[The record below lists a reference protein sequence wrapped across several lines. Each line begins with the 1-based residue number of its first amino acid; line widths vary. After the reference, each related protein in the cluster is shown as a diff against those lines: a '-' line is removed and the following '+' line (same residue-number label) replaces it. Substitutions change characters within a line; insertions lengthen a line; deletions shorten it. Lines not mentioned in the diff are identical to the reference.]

1 MSEGRRGRSL
11 TDEEDALWRGVA
23 RSVKPLRTRAR
34 KPHADPVPLSA
45 SVKSKPKIK
54 TAEKPAASAP
64 ARNLAK
70 PSLAAAPAPLQLD
83 RRTKK
88 KLARGHEEIDAR
100 LDLHGLTQAEAHAAL
115 SRFLHRVQA
124 NGARFV
130 IVVTGKGARG
140 TGEQGVLRRQ
150 VPLWLRLP
158 EFRSLVVGF
167 ETAHVG
173 HGGEGALYVRVKK
186 AR

>member
-11 TDEEDALWRGVA
+11 TDEEDELWRGVA
-23 RSVKPLRTRAR
+23 RSVKPLRAR
-34 KPHADPVPLSA
+34 TLKRQADSAPLSA
-45 SVKSKPKIK
+45 PAKPKPKIK
-54 TAEKPAASAP
+54 TAEKPAALTSARIVP
-64 ARNLAK
+64 K
-70 PSLAAAPAPLQLD
+70 PSLATPTPTQLD

-100 LDLHGLTQAEAHAAL
+100 LDLHGMTQAEAHAAL

-124 NGARFV
+124 SGAKFV

-167 ETAHVG
+167 ETAHIG
-173 HGGEGALYVRVKK
+173 HGGEGALYVQVRKT
-186 AR
+186 R

>member
-11 TDEEDALWRGVA
+11 TDEEDELWRGVA
-23 RSVKPLRTRAR
+23 RSIKPLRARTPKRNAEPVTSPVRA
-34 KPHADPVPLSA
+34 AA
-45 SVKSKPKIK
+45 KPKTKSVEKVASIAHAPPK
-54 TAEKPAASAP
+54 TSPAT
-64 ARNLAK
+64 
-70 PSLAAAPAPLQLD
+70 PAPTLLD

-100 LDLHGLTQAEAHAAL
+100 LDMHGMTQAEAHAAL

-124 NGARFV
+124 KGAKFV

-167 ETAHVG
+167 ETAHIG
-173 HGGEGALYVRVKK
+173 HGGEGALYVRVRKT
-186 AR
+186 R